1 MTSEG
6 EKMSVDVTIEDHVAR
21 VTLNRPDR
29 LNAVDATMQDQLAE
43 IWTEIEQD
51 PDIRVVVLTGAG
63 DRAFCAGD
71 DVKSDE
77 GKTGT
82 DYWLDLRP
90 DGFGH
95 LTLRQALSVPVLAR
109 VNGFALGGGLE
120 LVLGCDLA
128 VAADTAEF
136 GFVEPRLGR
145 IPLDGGMTATIRQLP
160 AKFAM
165 ELLLTG
171 RRFSATEAKAL
182 CLINEVVPSEDLD
195 SAVDRWLEWLLACAP
210 LSLRA
215 IKGVVKQTEG
225 MTARQARLQQVRE
238 LTRCLGSNDGEEGV
252 VAFREKRAP
261 QWTGT

>member
-1 MTSEG
+1 M
-6 EKMSVDVTIEDHVAR
+6 TIEFTVDDHVAW

-29 LNAVDATMQDQLAE
+29 LNAVDAGMQNRLAE
-43 IWTEIEQD
+43 IWDEVEHD

-77 GKTGT
+77 GKTGV

-95 LTLRQALSVPVLAR
+95 LTLREGLSVPVLAR

-120 LVLGCDLA
+120 LVLGCDIA
-128 VAADTAEF
+128 VAVDTAEF

-145 IPLDGGMTATIRQLP
+145 IPLDGGIVSTVRQLP

-182 CLINEVVPSEDLD
+182 SLINEVVQAEDLD
-195 SAVDRWLEWLLACAP
+195 SAVDRWLGWLLACAP

-215 IKGVVKQTEG
+215 IKAVIKQTEG
-225 MTARQARLQQVRE
+225 MTARQARLQQVPE
-238 LTRCLGSNDGEEGV
+238 LTACLGSNDGEEGV
-252 VAFREKRAP
+252 RAFREKRSP
-261 QWTGT
+261 QWTAT